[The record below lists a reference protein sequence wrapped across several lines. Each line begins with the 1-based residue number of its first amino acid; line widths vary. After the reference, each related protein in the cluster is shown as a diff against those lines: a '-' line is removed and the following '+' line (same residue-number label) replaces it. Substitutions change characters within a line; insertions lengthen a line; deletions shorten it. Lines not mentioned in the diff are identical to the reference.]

1 MNFNQSLSLF
11 TPPQIFSYQLPQG
24 LRVCLVNKPHLPLLS
39 MHLVLPYGAEADFPG
54 KAGLADLT
62 AEMLTLGTK
71 KRSALQLAAD
81 IDSFGA
87 ILSAHAGWDYTSLHI
102 SGLQEDWETLLA
114 ILLEIYTEPAFS
126 REEFAQMKKRRLAAL
141 EQRKDESPI
150 VADEHFQ
157 TAIFQGTPY
166 DHPVYGSLSSLPQI
180 FGEDIKEFHAQNF
193 LPQGSFLVFVG
204 SLEEEKLLRWVEG
217 NFPAVKDRSWANGE
231 ESKYAYLSAKKII
244 LIDRPDLTQSQ
255 IRLGHLSLPH
265 NHPDYLPLA
274 VMNYILGGGGF
285 SSRLMQR
292 IRVELGYTYG
302 IRSGLE
308 PRKNKGPFLIST
320 FTPTETTYACVQEI
334 LGVEKK
340 FLQEGATEEERSEAI
355 NFFIGS
361 YPMKFETLGQIAQK
375 VIQREVH
382 DLEEDYWLNYPKRIA
397 NISLAEINRVARE
410 YLHPEEMVLV
420 IVGRVKKFRPE
431 FEQWGEIQLLD

>member
-1 MNFNQSLSLF
+1 MNLDQSLSLF
-11 TPPQIFSYQLPQG
+11 TPPPIFISQLANG
-24 LRVCLVNKPHLPLLS
+24 LRVCLVNRPHLPLLS
-39 MHLVLPYGAEADFPG
+39 MHLVLPYGAEVDSPG

-81 IDSFGA
+81 LDSLGA
-87 ILSAHAGWDYTSLHI
+87 LLSTHVGWHYTSLHI
-102 SGLQEDWETLLA
+102 LGLKEDWETLLA
-114 ILLEIYTEPAFS
+114 ILLEIYTEPAFAM
-126 REEFAQMKKRRLAAL
+126 EEFVQLKKRRLAAL
-141 EQRKDESPI
+141 EQQKDESSI
-150 VADEHFQ
+150 MADEHFQ
-157 TAIFQGTPY
+157 AAVFQGTPY
-166 DHPVYGSLSSLPQI
+166 DHPIYGSLSSLPQI
-180 FGEDIKEFHAQNF
+180 LKEDIKEFYAQNF
-193 LPQGSFLVFVG
+193 LPQGSFLVFAG
-204 SLEEEKLLRWVEG
+204 SLEEEKLLRWVES
-217 NFPAVKDRSWANGE
+217 NLPAVKDKRRTCLE
-231 ESKYAYLSAKKII
+231 EGKYSYLSAPRIV

-255 IRLGHLSLPH
+255 IRLGHLALPH

-308 PRKNKGPFLIST
+308 PRKKKGPFLIST

-334 LGVEKK
+334 LQVEKR
-340 FLQEGATEEERSEAI
+340 FLHEGATEEERTEAI

-375 VIQREVH
+375 VVQMEVH
-382 DLEEDYWLNYPKRIA
+382 DLGEDYLINYPKKIA
-397 NISLAEINRVARE
+397 NISLAEINRVAQE

-420 IVGRVKKFRPE
+420 IVGQAKKFRQE
-431 FEQWGEIQLLD
+431 FEQWGEIQIID

>member
-11 TPPQIFSYQLPQG
+11 TPPQIFSGQLPQG
-24 LRVCLVNKPHLPLLS
+24 LRVFLVNKPNLPLLS
-39 MHLVLPYGAEADFPG
+39 IHLVLPYGAEADSPG

-81 IDSFGA
+81 IDSLGA
-87 ILSAHAGWDYTSLHI
+87 ILAAHAGWDYTSLHI
-102 SGLQEDWETLLA
+102 VGLQEDWETLLT
-114 ILLEIYTEPAFS
+114 ILLEIYTEPAFPG
-126 REEFAQMKKRRLAAL
+126 EEFAQMKKRRLAAL
-141 EQRKDESPI
+141 EQQKDESPI

-180 FGEDIKEFHAQNF
+180 LGEDVQEFHAQNF
-193 LPQGSFLVFVG
+193 LPPGSCLVFVG
-204 SLEEEKLLRWVEG
+204 SLEEEKLLRWVEEK
-217 NFPAVKDRSWANGE
+217 FPAVKDRRWANYA
-231 ESKYAYLSAKKII
+231 ESPYAYLSTRKII

-265 NHPDYLPLA
+265 NHPDYLPFA

-308 PRKNKGPFLIST
+308 PRKNRGPFLIST
-320 FTPTETTYACVQEI
+320 FTPTETTYACVREI
-334 LGVEKK
+334 LEVEKK
-340 FLQEGATEEERSEAI
+340 FRQEGATEEERSEAI
-355 NFFIGS
+355 NFFVGS

-375 VIQREVH
+375 VIQMEVH
-382 DLEEDYWLNYPKRIA
+382 DLEKDYLINYPKRIA
-397 NISLAEINRVARE
+397 NISLAEINRAARE

-420 IVGRVKKFRPE
+420 IVGQAKKFRPE
-431 FEQWGEIQLLD
+431 FEQWGEIQIID